1 MFTNILIHNHS
12 HGNIKKKALYDQKL
26 FTFKLTVN
34 LFVFLDFLWWLEL
47 LPSTNM
53 KTVNIYGDTS
63 TVIGFENP
71 EQ

>member
-1 MFTNILIHNHS
+1 MFTNILIHNHC
-12 HGNIKKKALYDQKL
+12 HDNIKRKALYDQKL

-53 KTVNIYGDTS
+53 KTVNIYCDI
-63 TVIGFENP
+63 V
-71 EQ
+71 QLL